1 MDPHEEQEQEIEVL
15 RSIYPDELTVLSETH
30 FTIYVKL
37 ETSSDRK
44 HALLLDVKYPETYPE
59 VAPVL
64 DIKSVQVEDDDSADY
79 DDLEDEDDDAPE
91 QFVSL
96 AETIDL
102 ERADLGELL
111 EKLNEEA
118 EMNIGIPSIFAVA
131 AILKDEAELLF
142 QRKVDEAQK
151 KYDQEL
157 LAREAEE
164 QKKFNG
170 TKVTKESFTKWRNEF
185 RAEMKVEA
193 RDKERF
199 DKMHNGKMTGREI
212 FENGLAGE
220 FDDELADLPESVAK
234 ISV

>member
-30 FTIYVKL
+30 FTIHLNL

-44 HALLLDVKYPETYPE
+44 HALSLDVKYPETYPE
-59 VAPVL
+59 VPPVL
-64 DIKSVQVEDDDSADY
+64 NINIAEVEDDAASDY
-79 DDLEDEDDDAPE
+79 DDSDDDDDDAPE

-96 AETIDL
+96 AETIDI
-102 ERADLGELL
+102 EKPDLAFLL
-111 EKLNEEA
+111 EKINEEA

-142 QRKVDEAQK
+142 QRKVDSAQK
-151 KYDQEL
+151 AYDEEL

-170 TKVTKESFTKWRNEF
+170 TKVTPESFNKWRSEF
-185 RAEMKVEA
+185 RAEMRIEA

-212 FENGLAGE
+212 FEKGLAGE
-220 FDDELADLPESVAK
+220 IDDELGDLPESVAK
-234 ISV
+234 IEV